1 MSEKAEEVG
10 GWGCRRGWTRVNVLG
25 QCGGRDGGNRK
36 SSRGG
41 HGGGRG
47 ERGCSQWAVVWRRV
61 GADFS
66 RGVLAWST
74 QGTVVCRR
82 WLPKQSSSVT
92 DQQAHA
98 ARSTRLHRRRGA
110 LRKRGGPASCDSLS
124 LHAHALRRL
133 AQREAQ
139 CFSLSPVGFLLASCH
154 DGGGRQLGSR
164 TPTLQPLATGS
175 LLRHHHE
182 AGGSSAHLI
191 GYRSGVP
198 AGGSH
203 WAIAS
208 PPRCEWLASRLNRAD
223 GCWAT
228 TNAPVLG

>member
-47 ERGCSQWAVVWRRV
+47 DGGCSQWAVVWRRV
-61 GADFS
+61 GADVS
-66 RGVLAWST
+66 PGVLAWST

-124 LHAHALRRL
+124 LHARALRRL

-139 CFSLSPVGFLLASCH
+139 CFSFVARGFLASKLPRWRRPPIGVKDTHSAAPRDRLTLAPPSR
-154 DGGGRQLGSR
+154 GRGIIGAPHWLS
-164 TPTLQPLATGS
+164 
-175 LLRHHHE
+175 LRH
-182 AGGSSAHLI
+182 AGRRLPLGHCFSAAM
-191 GYRSGVP
+191 RV
-198 AGGSH
+198 
-203 WAIAS
+203 AS
-208 PPRCEWLASRLNRAD
+208 ESAQ
-223 GCWAT
+223 
-228 TNAPVLG
+228 